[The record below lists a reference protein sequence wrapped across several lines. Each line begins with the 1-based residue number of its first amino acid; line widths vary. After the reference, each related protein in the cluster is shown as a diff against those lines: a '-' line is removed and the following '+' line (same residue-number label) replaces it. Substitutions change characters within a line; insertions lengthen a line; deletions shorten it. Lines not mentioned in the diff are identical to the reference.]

1 MSSNRQRIEDM
12 KPSLSQTQ
20 QEVCR
25 FTIRL
30 LRNNYAT
37 ENCKLVRLVLRKDWG
52 GVKRCLDIVRDHG
65 DTLHVLGQPLDAN
78 VASIYGD
85 CKTAHAQLPS
95 SKDWEGAFKMGAW
108 VLGVGAALLLGYWF
122 ISVVG
127 MFDAKPGQMSELEL
141 LKQENLALKNQ
152 TEDLLSQTAA
162 LASRVAQLEKVNS
175 SRLEERV
182 FVLEHLANEIRE
194 EVKNEVNAE
203 ILALNQSSKQAV
215 ESVYN
220 YSLLQVAAYNKSVKN
235 MQTSA
240 NILRQHV
247 NEFRSEARGLNQTL
261 HETREDLNITRFE
274 AEVYWN
280 ETIIVKDKLLA
291 QDQLVSSCMW
301 HTDLQLDEINA
312 SIDARLKKVNAS
324 LELATSLSSAALW
337 TSMSSLA
344 IGFAGF
350 VVIVVVYTWYCKFM
364 YNLVMRG
371 LEPRVLALETNLTG
385 RVVLL
390 EESLKPAVDAAPSGP
405 GMRGTRR
412 KGT

>member
-1 MSSNRQRIEDM
+1 
-12 KPSLSQTQ
+12 
-20 QEVCR
+20 
-25 FTIRL
+25 
-30 LRNNYAT
+30 
-37 ENCKLVRLVLRKDWG
+37 
-52 GVKRCLDIVRDHG
+52 LDIVRDNG
-65 DTLHVLGQPLDAN
+65 DTLRVLGQPLDAN
-78 VASIYGD
+78 VASIYKD
-85 CKTAHAQLPS
+85 CKTAHDMLPS

-108 VLGVGAALLLGYWF
+108 VLSVGAALLLGYWF

-141 LKQENLALKNQ
+141 LIQENLALKNQ

-215 ESVYN
+215 ESVIN
-220 YSLLQVAAYNKSVKN
+220 NSLLQVAAFNKSVEN

-247 NEFRSEARGLNQTL
+247 NEFRSEAREVNQSL
-261 HETREDLNITRFE
+261 HETRMDTIAAGRDVIHL
-274 AEVYWN
+274 WN
-280 ETIIVKDKLLA
+280 ETEKVKDALVA
-291 QDQLVSSCMW
+291 QESSVFACM
-301 HTDLQLDEINA
+301 HMTEERLGNVNA
-312 SIDARLKKVNAS
+312 SI
-324 LELATSLSSAALW
+324 ELATSLSSAALW

-344 IGFAGF
+344 FGFAGF
-350 VVIVVVYTWYCKFM
+350 VVIVGVYTWYYNFM
-364 YNLVMRG
+364 YKLVFSG

-385 RVVLL
+385 RVFLL
-390 EESLKPAVDAAPSGP
+390 EESLKPTVDSAPSGP
-405 GMRGTRR
+405 GMRGNRR

>member
-1 MSSNRQRIEDM
+1 M
-12 KPSLSQTQ
+12 
-20 QEVCR
+20 
-25 FTIRL
+25 
-30 LRNNYAT
+30 
-37 ENCKLVRLVLRKDWG
+37 
-52 GVKRCLDIVRDHG
+52 KRCLDIVRDHG

-108 VLGVGAALLLGYWF
+108 VLGVGVALLLGYWF

-220 YSLLQVAAYNKSVKN
+220 YSLLQVAAYNKSVEN

-240 NILRQHV
+240 NILMQHV
-247 NEFRSEARGLNQTL
+247 NKFRSEARELNQSL
-261 HETREDLNITRFE
+261 HETRLGVDNTNADL
-274 AEVYWN
+274 
-280 ETIIVKDKLLA
+280 DKIRNDTNHVTGDLLA
-291 QDQLVSSCMW
+291 LETKIYDFIHYGGESIEKM
-301 HTDLQLDEINA
+301 NA
-312 SIDARLKKVNAS
+312 SI
-324 LELATSLSSAALW
+324 ELATSRSSTALW
-337 TSMSSLA
+337 ASMSSLA
-344 IGFAGF
+344 VGFAGF
-350 VVIVVVYTWYCKFM
+350 VVIVVVYTWYYNFM
-364 YNLVMRG
+364 YKLVYSG

-390 EESLKPAVDAAPSGP
+390 EESLKPAVDPVPSGP
-405 GMRGTRR
+405 GLSRNRRRGT
-412 KGT
+412 

>member
-1 MSSNRQRIEDM
+1 MRSA
-12 KPSLSQTQ
+12 LSPTE

-25 FTIRL
+25 FTLRL

-37 ENCKLVRLVLRKDWG
+37 NDCKLVRLVLRKDWG
-52 GVKRCLDIVRDHG
+52 GVKRCLDIVRDNG
-65 DTLHVLGQPLDAN
+65 DTLRVLGQPLDSN
-78 VASIYGD
+78 VASIYRD
-85 CKTAHAQLPS
+85 CKTAHDLLPS

-127 MFDAKPGQMSELEL
+127 MFEAKPGQMSELEL

-182 FVLEHLANEIRE
+182 YVLEHLANEIRE

-215 ESVYN
+215 ESVFN
-220 YSLLQVAAYNKSVKN
+220 NSLLQVAAFNKSVKN

-240 NILRQHV
+240 NILRQDI
-247 NEFRSEARGLNQTL
+247 NEFRSEAREVNQSL
-261 HETREDLNITRFE
+261 HVTRMDTIAAGRDVIHL
-274 AEVYWN
+274 WN
-280 ETIIVKDKLLA
+280 ETEKVKDALVA
-291 QDQLVSSCMW
+291 QEQLVYTCRW
-301 HTDLQLDEINA
+301 DTNVRLDEINA
-312 SIDARLKKVNAS
+312 SIDERLKEVNAS
-324 LELATSLSSAALW
+324 IELATSLSSAALW

-344 IGFAGF
+344 VGFAGF
-350 VVIVVVYTWYCKFM
+350 VVIVVVYTWYYNFM
-364 YNLVMRG
+364 YKLVFSG

-385 RVVLL
+385 RVFLL
-390 EESLKPAVDAAPSGP
+390 EESLKPTVDSAPSGP
-405 GMRGTRR
+405 GMRGNRR
-412 KGT
+412 RGT